1 MVVTAQLAEVFRS
14 HGHTVSIV
22 VGEDSADPVFKDYH
36 VVPVKPGSP
45 WRERM
50 RSYVQT
56 VEATKPDMVYST
68 SGIDELDVHRFLAVP
83 RIRHISSFEEH
94 DYLSIPFLLKQAGA
108 YCEAISVNDPDVLSR
123 IQAIVPT
130 PFVPVITLY
139 HVAPRFFEC
148 PPPRPASGRPVE
160 VCFVGRLDAYQ
171 KRTDWLPDIIAGCAK
186 RGARLKW
193 HIYGEG
199 PLKEPTAR
207 RVAKMGLAADVQ
219 FHGWVKTDELVARM
233 SSHDIFFM
241 CSRWEGVPMAT
252 IEAMFCG
259 LACVVP
265 AIPGGLVYLVGRGGA
280 VYPAS
285 GPEAASIALSALAE
299 KPEALFQAKVLARE
313 RARELFARAAIS
325 EQYDRLESEARR
337 LRFNQRVLD
346 VNSSRPLQHV
356 ELSTVAK
363 RILLRPLR
371 IARRLRQ
378 SLP

>member
-1 MVVTAQLAEVFRS
+1 
-14 HGHTVSIV
+14 
-22 VGEDSADPVFKDYH
+22 
-36 VVPVKPGSP
+36 
-45 WRERM
+45 
-50 RSYVQT
+50 
-56 VEATKPDMVYST
+56 
-68 SGIDELDVHRFLAVP
+68 
-83 RIRHISSFEEH
+83 
-94 DYLSIPFLLKQAGA
+94 
-108 YCEAISVNDPDVLSR
+108 
-123 IQAIVPT
+123 
-130 PFVPVITLY
+130 
-139 HVAPRFFEC
+139 
-148 PPPRPASGRPVE
+148 
-160 VCFVGRLDAYQ
+160 
-171 KRTDWLPDIIAGCAK
+171 
-186 RGARLKW
+186 
-193 HIYGEG
+193 
-199 PLKEPTAR
+199 
-207 RVAKMGLAADVQ
+207 MGLAADVQ

-346 VNSSRPLQHV
+346 LDSSRPLQHV
-356 ELSTVAK
+356 ELSTAAK